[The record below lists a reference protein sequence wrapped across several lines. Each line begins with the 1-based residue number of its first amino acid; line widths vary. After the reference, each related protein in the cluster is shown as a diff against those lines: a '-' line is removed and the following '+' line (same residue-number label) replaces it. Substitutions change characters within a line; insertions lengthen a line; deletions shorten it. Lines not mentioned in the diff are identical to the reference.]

1 MNQLRF
7 LLAAAIVLVALVAFK
22 EPAPVPVKDP
32 NVLELPPLRSPVSR
46 TDPPCLQM
54 YYYIEKYADSFNI
67 PKRFAYGIAS
77 HETGYKGPFHWD
89 YNPAQTSCANAVGPM
104 QVMVSTARWINNDNV
119 TKDKLRT
126 DIRYNVY
133 TSMKLLR
140 KLYNK
145 RGDWK
150 LVFGE
155 YNTGR
160 PCVNGYANK
169 VYNYQ
174 GVSDTSTMVKIT

>member
-32 NVLELPPLRSPVSR
+32 NVLELPPLRSPVNR

-77 HETGYKGPFHWD
+77 HETGYKGPFHWR
-89 YNPAQTSCANAVGPM
+89 YNPALTSSAGAQGAM
-104 QVMVSTARWINNDNV
+104 QVMVGTAKLVNHETV
-119 TKDKLRT
+119 SASKLRNN
-126 DIRYNVY
+126 IEYNVM

-140 KLYNK
+140 KLHNLY
-145 RGDWK
+145 GDWK
-150 LVFGE
+150 TTFGA
-155 YNTGR
+155 YNCGY
-160 PCVNGYANK
+160 PCINGYAVK
-169 VYNYQ
+169 VYNH
-174 GVSDTSTMVKIT
+174 KIDWQ

>member
-77 HETGYKGPFHWD
+77 HETGYKGPFHWK
-89 YNPAQTSCANAVGPM
+89 YNPSLSSSAGAQGAM
-104 QVMVSTARWINNDNV
+104 QVMVGTAKLVNHETV
-119 TKDKLRT
+119 SASKLRN
-126 DIRYNVY
+126 DIEYNVM

-140 KLYNK
+140 KLHNLY
-145 RGDWK
+145 GDWQTT
-150 LVFGE
+150 FGA
-155 YNTGR
+155 YNCGY
-160 PCVNGYANK
+160 PCINGYAVQ
-169 VYNYQ
+169 VYNHQ
-174 GVSDTSTMVKIT
+174 INWK

>member
-22 EPAPVPVKDP
+22 EPSPVPVKDP
-32 NVLELPPLRSPVSR
+32 NVLELPPLRSPVNR

-77 HETGYKGPFHWD
+77 HETGYKGPFHWK
-89 YNPAQTSCANAVGPM
+89 YNPALTSSANAVGPM
-104 QVMVSTARWINNDNV
+104 QIMQATARYINHENVSISRLRND
-119 TKDKLRT
+119 
-126 DIRYNVY
+126 IEYNVM

-140 KLYNK
+140 KLHNLY
-145 RGDWK
+145 GDWK
-150 LVFGE
+150 TTFGA
-155 YNTGR
+155 YNCGY
-160 PCVNGYANK
+160 PCINGYAVQ
-169 VYNYQ
+169 VYNHQ
-174 GVSDTSTMVKIT
+174 INWK

>member
-77 HETGYKGPFHWD
+77 HETGYKGPFHWH
-89 YNPAQTSCANAVGPM
+89 YNPALTSSAGAQGAM
-104 QVMVSTARWINNDNV
+104 QVMVGTAKLVNHETV
-119 TKDKLRT
+119 SASKLRNN
-126 DIRYNVY
+126 IEYNVM

-140 KLYNK
+140 KLHNLY
-145 RGDWK
+145 GDWK
-150 LVFGE
+150 TTFGA
-155 YNTGR
+155 YNSGH
-160 PCVNGYANK
+160 PCVNGYAIK
-169 VYNYQ
+169 IYNH
-174 GVSDTSTMVKIT
+174 KIQWK

>member
-32 NVLELPPLRSPVSR
+32 NVLELPPLRSPVRR

-77 HETGYKGPFHWD
+77 HETGYKGPFHWR
-89 YNPAQTSCANAVGPM
+89 YNPALTSSAGAQGAM
-104 QVMVSTARWINNDNV
+104 QVMVGTAKLVNHETV
-119 TKDKLRT
+119 SASKLRNN
-126 DIRYNVY
+126 IEYNVM

-140 KLYNK
+140 KLHNLY
-145 RGDWK
+145 GDWQTT
-150 LVFGE
+150 FGA
-155 YNTGR
+155 YNCGY
-160 PCVNGYANK
+160 PCINGYAVQ
-169 VYNYQ
+169 VYNHQ
-174 GVSDTSTMVKIT
+174 INWK